1 MKIQIELGEADVLKA
16 LEDYVR
22 ANEPDFA
29 RNKQLKITVY
39 TGIYTDIGKDECSAD
54 VEVVDE
60 T

>member
-39 TGIYTDIGKDECSAD
+39 TNIGEDECSAD